1 MYLTKV
7 PSGIFTFILNPL
19 NLFSM
24 SVVTIYPNE
33 ALQYHDALNRAIH
46 ELDKVLSNLSDKPED
61 VWYMN
66 DNAIRKMDVLDIS
79 IQLLEKLKKQIEQNV
94 SIPANQLNPLN
105 TKQ

>member
-1 MYLTKV
+1 
-7 PSGIFTFILNPL
+7 
-19 NLFSM
+19 M

-33 ALQYHDALNRAIH
+33 ALQYHDALNRAINH
-46 ELDKVLSNLSDKPED
+46 LDLLLTDLSDRAPTETYCVD
-61 VWYMN
+61 
-66 DNAIRKMDVLDIS
+66 DNVINNMDVLDIS